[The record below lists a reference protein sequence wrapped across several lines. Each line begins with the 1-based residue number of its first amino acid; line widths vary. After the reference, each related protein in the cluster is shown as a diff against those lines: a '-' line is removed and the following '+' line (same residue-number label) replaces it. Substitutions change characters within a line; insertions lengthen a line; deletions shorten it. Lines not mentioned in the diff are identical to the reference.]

1 MARRNSYYLIRLEPA
16 PRRLRILLNQD
27 VDYSWSYSGSNHTL
41 CEISY
46 LQEGIMHD
54 TTENGDVVIP
64 QGAVSCFVDDRIR
77 VRYSNSPVFR
87 EVYFNFYTAMPP
99 TPISEEQAAEW
110 FSTRNEA
117 ILPDMVTDPTVCQE
131 LADLLLPCV
140 ALFRKNDVVRGLLL
154 RANMYLCLA
163 ILTRYS
169 VNRARARMMKLQQK
183 QPSIYTTRACAYIDA
198 HMGERFRTEDVA
210 AAAGISYSHLKDLFR
225 RDMGTT
231 MTDYINRGKIRLV
244 EQYITTGGMTLTK
257 AAQAV
262 GFSEPKYLSR
272 LFRRY
277 TGMTV
282 QEYRRLHSESGKTF
296 PGPPD
301 PE

>member
-99 TPISEEQAAEW
+99 TPISSPPMETAT
-110 FSTRNEA
+110 STHIPGSPME
-117 ILPDMVTDPTVCQE
+117 VPT
-131 LADLLLPCV
+131 
-140 ALFRKNDVVRGLLL
+140 
-154 RANMYLCLA
+154 
-163 ILTRYS
+163 
-169 VNRARARMMKLQQK
+169 
-183 QPSIYTTRACAYIDA
+183 
-198 HMGERFRTEDVA
+198 
-210 AAAGISYSHLKDLFR
+210 
-225 RDMGTT
+225 
-231 MTDYINRGKIRLV
+231 
-244 EQYITTGGMTLTK
+244 TL
-257 AAQAV
+257 
-262 GFSEPKYLSR
+262 G
-272 LFRRY
+272 
-277 TGMTV
+277 
-282 QEYRRLHSESGKTF
+282 
-296 PGPPD
+296 
-301 PE
+301 